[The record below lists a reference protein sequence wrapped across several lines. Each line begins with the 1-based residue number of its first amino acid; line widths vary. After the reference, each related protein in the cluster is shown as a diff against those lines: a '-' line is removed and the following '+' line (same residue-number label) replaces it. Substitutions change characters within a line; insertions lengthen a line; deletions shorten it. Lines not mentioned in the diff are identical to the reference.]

1 MERYMGGKLMIDLEK
16 KISVVTKACEDK
28 KGFDIKVIDVSKLT
42 TIADYFIIVSGNS
55 TTQVRAIADEILD
68 KLYEI
73 GYFEIRKE
81 GYESSRWIL
90 LDLNDIIVHVFH
102 KDEREYYNLERLWT
116 DTEAIIKK
124 EE

>member
-1 MERYMGGKLMIDLEK
+1 MIDLEK